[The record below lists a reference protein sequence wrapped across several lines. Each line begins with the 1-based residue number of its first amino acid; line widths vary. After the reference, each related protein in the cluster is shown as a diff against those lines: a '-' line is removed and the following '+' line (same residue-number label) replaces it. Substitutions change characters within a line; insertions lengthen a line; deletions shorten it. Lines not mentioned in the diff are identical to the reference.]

1 MEKRKLGPSGLEV
14 SLVGLGTN
22 NFGRRIDIDGAR
34 KVVHRALDLG
44 VTHFDTANTYGGGGG
59 SEEIIGTLLGSRR
72 KEVVLAT
79 KFGSRMPGEPD
90 EPRGR
95 RAYALAAVEA
105 SLKRL
110 KTDWI
115 DLLYQHQPDPSTP
128 IEETLRAMDELRQ
141 SGKVRHI
148 AASNVTP
155 DGIRAATAA
164 AEKMNIAGFAGSQE
178 EYSLLFRGFETTLFP
193 ALAKLGLGLVPF
205 FPLGGGALTGKYRK
219 HATLPEGS
227 RHTGGSERFLDPH
240 WDTIEALHAF
250 AEKRGRTIL
259 ELAMSWLA
267 ARPGV
272 ASIIAG
278 ATRPEQV
285 EANAKSVGWKL
296 SADEMA
302 EVDRIT
308 APKAAT

>member
-1 MEKRKLGPSGLEV
+1 MEKRKLGSSGLEV

-22 NFGRRIDIDGAR
+22 NFGRRIDIDAAR

-59 SEEIIGTLLGSRR
+59 SEEIIGTLLRSRR

-79 KFGSRMPGEPD
+79 KFGMRMPDGE
-90 EPRGR
+90 EHRGR
-95 RAYALAAVEA
+95 RAYVLSAVEA

-115 DLLYQHQPDPSTP
+115 DLLYQHEPDPSTP
-128 IEETLRAMDELRQ
+128 VEETLGAMDELRRA
-141 SGKVRHI
+141 GKVRHI
-148 AASNVTP
+148 AASNVTA
-155 DGIRAATAA
+155 DGIAA
-164 AEKMNIAGFAGSQE
+164 ADAAAKRMNIAGFVASQE
-178 EYSLLFRGFETTLFP
+178 EYSLLARDLEKTLFP
-193 ALAKLGLGLVPF
+193 ALERLGLGLVPF

-219 HATLPEGS
+219 HASLPAGS
-227 RHTGGSERFLDPH
+227 RHTGGSSRFLDPH

-250 AEKRGRTIL
+250 ADKRGRTLL

-272 ASIIAG
+272 ATIIAG
-278 ATRPEQV
+278 ATKPEQV

-296 SADEMA
+296 TAGEMA
-302 EVDRIT
+302 EIDRIT
-308 APKAAT
+308 APKA

>member
-79 KFGSRMPGEPD
+79 KFGSRMPGESD

-141 SGKVRHI
+141 AGKVRHV

-155 DGIRAATAA
+155 DGIRAAAAA
-164 AEKMNIAGFAGSQE
+164 AEKMNIAGFAASQE
-178 EYSLLFRGFETTLFP
+178 EYSLLFRGFEKTLFP

-219 HATLPEGS
+219 HARLPEGS

-285 EANAKSVGWKL
+285 EANAKSVGWKI

-302 EVDRIT
+302 EIDRIT
-308 APKAAT
+308 APKAAA

>member
-1 MEKRKLGPSGLEV
+1 MEKRKLGSSGLEV

-22 NFGRRIDIDGAR
+22 NFGRRIDIDAAR

-79 KFGSRMPGEPD
+79 KFGMRMPDGAEH
-90 EPRGR
+90 RGR
-95 RAYALAAVEA
+95 RAYVLSAVEA

-115 DLLYQHQPDPSTP
+115 DLLYQHEPDPSTP
-128 IEETLRAMDELRQ
+128 IEETLGAMDELRRA
-141 SGKVRHI
+141 GKVRHI
-148 AASNVTP
+148 AASNVTA
-155 DGIRAATAA
+155 DGIATADA
-164 AEKMNIAGFAGSQE
+164 TAKRMNIAGFVASQE
-178 EYSLLFRGFETTLFP
+178 EYSLLHRDLEKTLFP
-193 ALAKLGLGLVPF
+193 ALGRLGLGLVPF

-219 HATLPEGS
+219 HASLPEGS
-227 RHTGGSERFLDPH
+227 RHTGGSSRFLDPH

-250 AEKRGRTIL
+250 ADKRGHTIL

-272 ASIIAG
+272 ATIIAG
-278 ATRPEQV
+278 ATKPEQV

-296 SADEMA
+296 TADEMA
-302 EVDRIT
+302 EIDRIT
-308 APKAAT
+308 APKA

>member
-128 IEETLRAMDELRQ
+128 IEETLRAMEDLRQ
-141 SGKVRHI
+141 AGKVRHV

-155 DGIRAATAA
+155 DGIRAAAA
-164 AEKMNIAGFAGSQE
+164 AAKEMNIAGFAASQE

-219 HATLPEGS
+219 HARLPEGS

-296 SADEMA
+296 SAEEMA